1 MIQFTDFVQIVAD
14 SFFGGSIYVGG
25 MVVLLGILALVIA
38 FSKKLIT
45 TMIVGIPLTMLF
57 SYMRIIPD
65 EITLVLLVVI
75 VLGLA
80 YTAKGVTH

>member
-25 MVVLLGILALVIA
+25 MVILLGILALVIA

>member
-25 MVVLLGILALVIA
+25 MVILLGILALVIA

-80 YTAKGVTH
+80 YTARGVTH

>member
-25 MVVLLGILALVIA
+25 MVILIAILGLVIA
-38 FSKKLIT
+38 FSKKVVT
-45 TMIVGIPLTMLF
+45 TMIVGIPITMLF
-57 SYMRIIPD
+57 SYMRLIPD
-65 EITLVLLVVI
+65 EITLVMLVVI

-80 YTAKGVTH
+80 YVAKGVSH

>member
-1 MIQFTDFVQIVAD
+1 MIQFTDFIQIVAD

-25 MVVLLGILALVIA
+25 VVVLMAVLALVMA

-45 TMIVGIPLTMLF
+45 TMIIGIPMIMLF
-57 SYMRIIPD
+57 SYLRVLPD
-65 EITLVLLVVI
+65 EITLVMLVVI